1 MLISLCCQVLRDFA
15 WESDRLAVLQATL
28 LHQWWWTSSSDLE
41 DPWYWL
47 GVCISLATGIGIN
60 HPSTLAAKDNKTQK
74 LWRRIWW
81 VCITRDRIFG
91 LVQRKTM
98 RIRDEDIALPAL
110 RFWDFDI
117 SPLNTKIPALAESFH
132 VTDCVNKVLLA
143 DLFMSQA
150 RLLLIIGQILECSY
164 NLQGFVNSTSAWSL
178 FYTPKKRDELDQG
191 QLDHLLKELNTCPSQ
206 LNINC
211 RMRVSDD
218 SNTEGNHV
226 YASRAALRL
235 LYLLAQ
241 DLFYRPLAFTV
252 HRDQWPIPPADY
264 SEDSSTA
271 TARLR
276 VSEAAAEIAEVL
288 TTFHH
293 RGKLLLLPPLIMTC
307 VMTAVAWFL
316 FEMRL
321 AQKSPADLP
330 GHKYHQCIR
339 AFSKFKDHY
348 PKWNEALILLKTMA
362 INEHVWFARTL
373 AMISPSVPMISTP
386 KSGANST
393 TKSRP
398 RTQITSPP
406 TNSSHMPTQMPN
418 DINTAFGLQDE
429 VHRSHRDQQQ
439 TEHHLFSAPM
449 LMTSMQPFPLTD
461 PAFTSFDAMG
471 TDEFAMG
478 PALDAYGL
486 GDSITGLISDYSPA
500 FSQEI
505 EGSSR
510 RPWL

>member
-1 MLISLCCQVLRDFA
+1 
-15 WESDRLAVLQATL
+15 
-28 LHQWWWTSSSDLE
+28 
-41 DPWYWL
+41 
-47 GVCISLATGIGIN
+47 
-60 HPSTLAAKDNKTQK
+60 
-74 LWRRIWW
+74 
-81 VCITRDRIFG
+81 
-91 LVQRKTM
+91 M
-98 RIRDEDIALPAL
+98 RIRDEDIALLAL
-110 RFWDFDI
+110 QFWDFDI

-132 VTDCVNKVLLA
+132 VIDYVNKVLLA

-150 RLLLIIGQILECSY
+150 RLLLIIRQILECSY
-164 NLQGFVNSTSAWSL
+164 NLQGFVNSTSVWSL
-178 FYTPKKRDELDQG
+178 FYTSKKQDELDQG

-241 DLFYRPLAFTV
+241 DLFYWPLAFTV
-252 HRDQWPIPPADY
+252 HRDQWLIPLVDY
-264 SEDSSTA
+264 FEDSLTA

-288 TTFHH
+288 TTFYY
-293 RGKLLLLPPLIMTC
+293 RGKLLLLPPLIMIC
-307 VMTAVAWFL
+307 VMTAVVWFL

-321 AQKSPADLP
+321 AQKSLADLP

-348 PKWNEALILLKTMA
+348 SKWDEALILLKTMA

-398 RTQITSPP
+398 RKQITSPP

-429 VHRSHRDQQQ
+429 VHRSHRDQ
-439 TEHHLFSAPM
+439 
-449 LMTSMQPFPLTD
+449 
-461 PAFTSFDAMG
+461 
-471 TDEFAMG
+471 
-478 PALDAYGL
+478 
-486 GDSITGLISDYSPA
+486 
-500 FSQEI
+500 
-505 EGSSR
+505 
-510 RPWL
+510 